1 MTENISTE
9 STKEEIAD
17 CFLKEFKI
25 TEEAKNNLIKED
37 ISGDVLLD
45 ISDAQF
51 KSFGIKV
58 GHLMK
63 IKKLLKNNEEKLKS
77 KKEFNERITAKSSTE
92 EVKSFFERCLN
103 FKKES
108 LTLDGKGLI
117 ELDEEGTKKLGLNIG
132 QSIKLIKYINY
143 FKTIKEEEPPSN
155 EDIIITEKSTE
166 EDVTKFLSSKC
177 NFSKETIENLGF
189 DAESLLQLDDN
200 MIDEIEE
207 LKEEEKEKL
216 KNCLKENKEKSNM
229 QINNKSTEEE
239 VAKYLKLKINFSDKT
254 IKELSLDGE
263 SLFSLELKDIDDF
276 TEINEEEKDKLKNL
290 LIQLKRSPSETQP
303 EPEPEP
309 DIVITKDSSTEEV
322 SKFLKIKLK
331 FSESSIK
338 ELELDGEGLFLLDS
352 ESIDDTSITEEEKK
366 NLKEFLEKC
375 RQNTQQEEEE
385 KQKKRNKNIFWK

>member
-366 NLKEFLEKC
+366 
-375 RQNTQQEEEE
+375 
-385 KQKKRNKNIFWK
+385 I

>member
-143 FKTIKEEEPPSN
+143 FKTIKEEESPSN
-155 EDIIITEKSTE
+155 EDIIITEKSAE

-290 LIQLKRSPSETQP
+290 LIQLKRSPSETP
-303 EPEPEP
+303 
-309 DIVITKDSSTEEV
+309 T
-322 SKFLKIKLK
+322 
-331 FSESSIK
+331 
-338 ELELDGEGLFLLDS
+338 
-352 ESIDDTSITEEEKK
+352 
-366 NLKEFLEKC
+366 
-375 RQNTQQEEEE
+375 
-385 KQKKRNKNIFWK
+385 